1 MSVLARGFPL
11 MASDNETN
19 LLAVEVDV
27 SNNGIIFDIKLGH
40 GIPQTVPPSSNA
52 TSTVLG
58 SRSAETQATVDGGS
72 SFATTTTIVQS
83 NVTPSISMLR
93 LQRRPFR
100 PSSDQLPLASANVFP
115 FRNGKRVPTRFFGI
129 NKYSSK
135 RIPSDVLQ
143 PSVKWAKSNELGP
156 DFILAQ
162 HRITSPAFADVK
174 Y

>member
-83 NVTPSISMLR
+83 NVTPSISSAS
-93 LQRRPFR
+93 FTA
-100 PSSDQLPLASANVFP
+100 SDQLPLASANVFP

>member
-1 MSVLARGFPL
+1 

-40 GIPQTVPPSSNA
+40 SIIPQTVPPSSNA

-83 NVTPSISMLR
+83 NSVGR
-93 LQRRPFR
+93 
-100 PSSDQLPLASANVFP
+100 SDQLPLAGANVFP
-115 FRNGKRVPTRFFGI
+115 FRNEKRVPTRFFGI

-143 PSVKWAKSNELGP
+143 PSVRWAKSNELGP

-162 HRITSPAFADVK
+162 HRITSPAFADVRVLRKRPRRAVVK